1 MKGINLA
8 VPIIAGNLQKI
19 CIPELTYSILSQ
31 FNIIETRFLLI
42 PAITIFAS
50 ENQVQLF
57 LNELFQH
64 HDTSKNNH

>member
-8 VPIIAGNLQKI
+8 VPIIAANLQKI